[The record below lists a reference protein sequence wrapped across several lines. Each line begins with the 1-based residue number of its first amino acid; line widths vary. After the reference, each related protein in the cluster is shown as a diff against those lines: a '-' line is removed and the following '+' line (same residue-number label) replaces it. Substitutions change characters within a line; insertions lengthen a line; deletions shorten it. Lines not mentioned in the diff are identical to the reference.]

1 MLNSD
6 THIILSS
13 QRTYHHVHASEHEHD
28 GMCVGNGG
36 DGGDGKAPPFSLSNS
51 SLPRVWIFK
60 SDHKIDDAMSYVLL
74 PLLFFFP
81 YYIVRTCAKI
91 PPNCLRVVISI
102 SIYLAH
108 LSALFRVHNVLF
120 ICPFHQLHMI

>member
-13 QRTYHHVHASEHEHD
+13 QRTLHHVHASEHEHD

-36 DGGDGKAPPFSLSNS
+36 DGGAGKAPPFSLSNS

-60 SDHKIDDAMSYVLL
+60 SDHKIDDAMSYNVLL
-74 PLLFFFP
+74 PLLFFFH
-81 YYIVRTCAKI
+81 II
-91 PPNCLRVVISI
+91 
-102 SIYLAH
+102 
-108 LSALFRVHNVLF
+108 
-120 ICPFHQLHMI
+120 